1 MKKNLINFSSL
12 TGIQNIMENSELAI
26 ASADVFIQVQNIL
39 ISLDKIQQTNYKVEH
54 CNLYCLKILECFN
67 LIND

>member
-1 MKKNLINFSSL
+1 
-12 TGIQNIMENSELAI
+12 MENSELAI
-26 ASADVFIQVQNIL
+26 TSADVFIQVQNIL